1 MVKLRQGDRNAS
13 HSWQV
18 SKLNCLVE
26 HDEQAERE
34 MAAAQR
40 ASEAQATAEAASAA
54 AKAADK
60 DGEQETLRQRA
71 WDDWKDDNP
80 RGAGNSKLLPTA

>member
-1 MVKLRQGDRNAS
+1 MAA
-13 HSWQV
+13 
-18 SKLNCLVE
+18 
-26 HDEQAERE
+26 AERE
-34 MAAAQR
+34 
-40 ASEAQATAEAASAA
+40 SKAQAKADAARAA

-80 RGAGNSKLLPTA
+80 RGAGNSKLRPTA